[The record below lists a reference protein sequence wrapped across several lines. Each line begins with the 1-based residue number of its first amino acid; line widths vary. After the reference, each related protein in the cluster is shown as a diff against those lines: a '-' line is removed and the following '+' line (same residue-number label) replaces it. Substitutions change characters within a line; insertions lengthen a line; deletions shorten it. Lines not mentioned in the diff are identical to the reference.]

1 MNLRGN
7 RKIDPAILCQI
18 ENGVSAK
25 QYLREGAAIMQEVSI
40 LIEQL
45 KSGNYNN
52 YINDRGSP
60 H

>member
-7 RKIDPAILCQI
+7 KKIDPVLQSQI

-25 QYLREGAAIMQEVSI
+25 QYLREGAAIMQEVSL

-52 YINDRGSP
+52 YIGNGSP
-60 H
+60 K